1 MVVKAMQQKE
11 LKLMLGWREWVS
23 LPELGIGRI
32 KAKVDTG
39 ARSSALHTFRLQTFE
54 ENGIARVRFSIHP
67 MQGKTSIE
75 RECVAD
81 LVDERNV
88 TDSGGHTEMRPVIS
102 TTARLGKLSKV
113 IEITLTN
120 REDMKFRMLLG
131 RTAMCGSV
139 TVDPA
144 ASYLLGKP
152 HAGHKIHGASST

>member
-1 MVVKAMQQKE
+1 MENSPARV
-11 LKLMLGWREWVS
+11 MLGWREWVA
-23 LPELGIGRI
+23 LPELGIDHI

-67 MQGKTSIE
+67 LQGNTGLK

-88 TDSGGHTEMRPVIS
+88 TDSGGHTELRPVIS
-102 TTARLGKLSKV
+102 TTVRLGSLCKN
-113 IEITLTN
+113 IEITLAN
-120 REDMKFRMLLG
+120 RETMKFRMLLG
-131 RTAMCGSV
+131 RTAMYGSV
-139 TVDPA
+139 VVDPA

-152 HAGHKIHGASST
+152 DAGQDVIGVLSI